1 MGFLVFPQARRSW
14 AVRLSSTFEVCLF
27 FRSPPDPS
35 SGPGCGT
42 LGCGV
47 QWSPGTH
54 MRHMETPFGLVGEV
68 EPPSPAPTAISLCA
82 QKSPTLR
89 RHFHV
94 HSQTGA
100 RAARAGK
107 WARAEGHLYARC
119 ATYTAHSTHVCD
131 CSSRALVPTCPLAHG
146 CAEGSA
152 SRRREVKHWSKR
164 FLGVHATGQRHPR
177 NLNRTTWRITNDD
190 STSHVSD
197 CWRHVGE
204 EPAALSQG
212 NRRHM
217 DGASPEWQSSRAN
230 QFKEGG
236 CAAVRDGGS

>member
-42 LGCGV
+42 LHCSV
-47 QWSPGTH
+47 QWSPRTH

-68 EPPSPAPTAISLCA
+68 EPPSPASTAISLCA

-164 FLGVHATGQRHPR
+164 FFGSTCNRAATSTKSEQNNVAHHQRRLHFTR
-177 NLNRTTWRITNDD
+177 VRLLET
-190 STSHVSD
+190 
-197 CWRHVGE
+197 CWRGACSAQPGKSSAHGWCISRV
-204 EPAALSQG
+204 AIFKSQ
-212 NRRHM
+212 
-217 DGASPEWQSSRAN
+217 S
-230 QFKEGG
+230 
-236 CAAVRDGGS
+236 V